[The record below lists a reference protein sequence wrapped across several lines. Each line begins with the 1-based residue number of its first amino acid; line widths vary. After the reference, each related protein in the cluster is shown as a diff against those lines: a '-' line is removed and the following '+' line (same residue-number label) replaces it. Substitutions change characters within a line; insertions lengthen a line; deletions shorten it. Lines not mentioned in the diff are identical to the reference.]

1 LKAGFGRRRGYVA
14 FEAFIAT
21 TDQEILQLVNE
32 VWAGQVTGTLLC
44 CAVLSRES
52 LFVRRSEFGF
62 NFPQGWRSTDLQIAT
77 IPTQFHGNY
86 TVSIS
91 LKISSAAKINSRI
104 ILQI

>member
-1 LKAGFGRRRGYVA
+1 VSLKAGFGRRRGYVA

-62 NFPQGWRSTDLQIAT
+62 NFSGVAIDRSTNLPIAT
-77 IPTQFHGNY
+77 IPTQFYYGNLHLSDFQRY
-86 TVSIS
+86 
-91 LKISSAAKINSRI
+91 
-104 ILQI
+104 